1 MKNKPDPALLWHSNL
16 SNEIK
21 KGTKISWA
29 FYFKKVWKYHYF
41 QHQESGLHIAVW
53 HGFPR
58 IVEILCQAGA
68 NLDIKN
74 EVKKSHFL
82 S

>member
-1 MKNKPDPALLWHSNL
+1 MLLL
-16 SNEIK
+16 K
-21 KGTKISWA
+21 K
-29 FYFKKVWKYHYF
+29 KKLYSV

-68 NLDIKN
+68 NLDVKN
-74 EVKKSHFL
+74 EVQNIF
-82 S
+82 

>member
-1 MKNKPDPALLWHSNL
+1 MEPISNKATAWPSLPILGPWWGSNSSFL
-16 SNEIK
+16 
-21 KGTKISWA
+21 
-29 FYFKKVWKYHYF
+29 FVYP

-74 EVKKSHFL
+74 EVNN
-82 S
+82 